1 MKRATQS
8 CIAATALFSVLALA
22 IPARANSIAITYSL
36 SGMGTVVDST
46 DTTLTL
52 VGQFS
57 GSVLSGDPVL
67 NAVWNPVTYTDHS
80 VANLTTGLLN
90 GNFSFVFTNGD
101 TLSGNVFENVSA
113 IVASPDGTGAFTQ
126 TLTFTGGTGAFAGAT
141 GSVSGNGFVGTTI
154 GTVSG
159 TGTLITAAVPEP
171 ASAALLLCGLAL
183 IIGRRL
189 RSSDNGAPESQT

>member
-1 MKRATQS
+1 MKRATQT

-80 VANLTTGLLN
+80 VADFNDWT
-90 GNFSFVFTNGD
+90 S
-101 TLSGNVFENVSA
+101 
-113 IVASPDGTGAFTQ
+113 
-126 TLTFTGGTGAFAGAT
+126 
-141 GSVSGNGFVGTTI
+141 
-154 GTVSG
+154 
-159 TGTLITAAVPEP
+159 
-171 ASAALLLCGLAL
+171 
-183 IIGRRL
+183 
-189 RSSDNGAPESQT
+189 